1 MHAKIFGPDDVALIQ
16 TEPMT
21 ARGVLHQSLLYD
33 SALLETAAL

>member
-1 MHAKIFGPDDVALIQ
+1 MQKYFGLNDLASLQ
-16 TEPMT
+16 TKPVI